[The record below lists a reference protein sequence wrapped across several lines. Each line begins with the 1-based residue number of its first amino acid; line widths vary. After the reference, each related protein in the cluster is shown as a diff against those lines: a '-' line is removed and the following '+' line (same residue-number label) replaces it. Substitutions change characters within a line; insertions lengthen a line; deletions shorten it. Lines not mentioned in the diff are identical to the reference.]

1 MSKPQKLLGPHPSPK
16 NSPIGPKK
24 SKCQKTQNLTKLNLS
39 AYKIKAPIFFRPH
52 LNPKHIPK
60 DPKKAQ
66 IDPLPNQK
74 KSKSQDTKRIF
85 KMSKP

>member
-1 MSKPQKLLGPHPSPK
+1 MSKPQKLLGPNPSPK

-39 AYKIKAPIFFRPH
+39 AYKSKAPIFFRPH

-66 IDPLPNQK
+66 IDPPPKPKNQK
-74 KSKSQDTKRIF
+74 SLKTKKS
-85 KMSKP
+85 SK